1 MSDLKVNEIKT
12 DAIKNQ
18 AGTSAAT
25 IDSSGRMTQPNIPF
39 LLCDCTGHSGNI
51 TPSGFTGKVP
61 FQNVL
66 SSRGIVLDTS
76 TNLFTVPVTG
86 LYNIS
91 AAVRVNADYSYM
103 YWIMDDRTD
112 SSSPARVQANKLVL
126 SHGAGTSF
134 TTSCGSVLLTLQ
146 TGKNYGMSVA
156 SNNGAAVAMNNE
168 QTWMDV
174 HLVG

>member
-1 MSDLKVNEIKT
+1 MSTIAVDSIEAKT
-12 DAIKNQ
+12 
-18 AGTSAAT
+18 
-25 IDSSGRMTQPNIPF
+25 SGGAVVFPNLPF
-39 LLCDCTGHSGNI
+39 LICDCTGHSGNI

-61 FQNVL
+61 FRNVL

-91 AAVRVNADYSYM
+91 AAVRLNANYSYL
-103 YWIMDDRTD
+103 YWVMDDRTD
-112 SSSPARVQANKLVL
+112 STSPARIQGSKLVL
-126 SHGAGTSF
+126 AHGQSSGF
-134 TTSCGSVLLTLQ
+134 TTCVGSVLLNLQ

-156 SNNGAAVAMNNE
+156 GNSATGVALNNE
-168 QTWMDV
+168 QSWMDV